1 MFTQRKVD
9 SALDAEI
16 TSALE
21 ELKTLRNDT
30 EKYNAAV
37 DRIGRLQKVKPQSG
51 ITKLPLDTMLIVG
64 ANIFGVLWLTH
75 FEHENVIKRPNAF
88 RSIIRLK

>member
-9 SALDAEI
+9 SVLDAEI
-16 TSALE
+16 ASALE
-21 ELKTLRNDT
+21 ELKTLRDDP

-51 ITKLPLDTMLIVG
+51 IYKLPLDTMLIAS

-75 FEHENVIKRPNAF
+75 FEREHVIKAPNAF